1 VSGLKNEKQ
10 HFSLE
15 LKETK
20 DLLKIY
26 ETKCG
31 ELMNEINRLNV
42 EYQESKRE
50 IIGFGE
56 IQKEREDRIERLK
69 KELRELKTVHEDL
82 DLNHGTLNI

>member
-1 VSGLKNEKQ
+1 MSGLKNEKQ
-10 HFSLE
+10 HLSLE

-20 DLLKIY
+20 DLFKIY

-82 DLNHGTLNI
+82 DLKHGTLNI